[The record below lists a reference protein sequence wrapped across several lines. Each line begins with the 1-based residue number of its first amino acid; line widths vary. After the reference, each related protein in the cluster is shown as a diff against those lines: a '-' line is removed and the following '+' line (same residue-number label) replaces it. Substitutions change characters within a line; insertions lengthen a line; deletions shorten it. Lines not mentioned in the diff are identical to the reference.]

1 LIPYLKCGPSLV
13 SLIYPA
19 TCLGCESRIDSFD
32 SGVDAEFAQQFCA
45 ACWKALPHSTAS
57 GCPKC
62 GSYIK
67 RPVTFGDRCALC
79 FDTQFHFGRN
89 FSIGS
94 YRGLLKLLILRTKR
108 DMDEVLALHIG
119 RMLGH
124 RLNHS
129 ELATRADMLVP
140 VPIHW
145 RRRLKRGFHAS
156 QVIAEGVASVLQIP
170 VQGNLLSCKRLTEKQ
185 GKLTG
190 NKRFENVKNSFGLK
204 SLTRVDGA
212 NVLIID
218 DVMTSGAT
226 LSELAKI
233 LKKAGAAEVNSA
245 VAGRATASFDG
256 AILTGKAKL
265 LLSPRILCPSSS
277 AGASPSLELLA
288 GIVSRRTRPVQ
299 NRC

>member
-1 LIPYLKCGPSLV
+1 MIPYAKCGHSLV

-19 TCLGCESRIDSFD
+19 TCLGCESRIVATDSNVD
-32 SGVDAEFAQQFCA
+32 SEFGQQFCGP
-45 ACWKALPHSTAS
+45 CWKALPNHRND

-79 FDTQFHFGRN
+79 FDSRLHFGRN
-89 FSIGS
+89 VSVGS

-124 RLNHS
+124 RLSHS
-129 ELATRADMLVP
+129 GFAKTADMLVP

-145 RRRLKRGFHAS
+145 WRRLKRGFHAS
-156 QVIAEGVASVLQIP
+156 HVIAEGAASVLRIP
-170 VQGNLLSCKRLTEKQ
+170 VQNNLLSCKRLTQKQ

-190 NKRFENVKNSFGLK
+190 HKRFENVKNSFGLK

-212 NVLIID
+212 NIVIID

-226 LSELAKI
+226 ISELAKI
-233 LKKAGAAEVNSA
+233 LKKAGAAQVNSA
-245 VAGRATASFDG
+245 VAGRATGNYQDSD
-256 AILTGKAKL
+256 
-265 LLSPRILCPSSS
+265 
-277 AGASPSLELLA
+277 LEPGLFT
-288 GIVSRRTRPVQ
+288 RRGRQ
-299 NRC
+299 NQLRQ